1 MYGKEHYYC
10 IFRDTNQDEH
20 ILRDVYINMCG
31 LDDNVKTYEVV
42 SKKNRKDIKKE
53 DILGVLY
60 VSNPQ
65 PSPCTMYTYLGKYRN
80 TYMNYQDNAFYYEG
94 KEVKEKFDLLT
105 SFLVDSY
112 AQALW
117 NYSKNDVVVID
128 GHEYMIYIILN
139 NNKVIKYEAQQE
151 YFKAYDTL
159 MHILGSNHRNDEME

>member
-10 IFRDTNQDEH
+10 RFRVTNQDEH

-31 LDDNVKTYEVV
+31 LDDEIKHYEFIP
-42 SKKNRKDIKKE
+42 KKNRKDIKKE
-53 DILGVLY
+53 DIIGVLY

-65 PSPCTMYTYLGKYRN
+65 TSPCTMYTYLGKYQD
-80 TYMNYQDNAFYYEG
+80 TYMNYHDNAFYYEG

-117 NYSKNDVVVID
+117 NYPKNDVVVID
-128 GHEYMIYIILN
+128 GHEYIIYIILN
-139 NNKVIKYEAQQE
+139 NNKVIKYEAHQE

-159 MHILGSNHRNDEME
+159 MHILGSNHRNDELE